1 MARVSRLLA
10 PPPVRGWEPVRR
22 KQVMVQNEYALR
34 LAKRATVAC
43 IVLAL
48 IGCQAIREVTGLVK
62 HPPDEFAVVTH
73 APLVLPPD
81 LNLRAPQVG
90 AAERGVSDPTL
101 LARAA
106 LFPDS
111 KTTTQTQVAETDN
124 SYSRS
129 EIFILSQAKALDA
142 GAAIRQQLAMDATTG
157 NRRFARATSRPAPIT
172 ERIARTFSDEDMSD
186 MRGSIMDDPPAP
198 IAKRTEVATTALP
211 PDLLPL
217 RRFVD
222 R

>member
-1 MARVSRLLA
+1 
-10 PPPVRGWEPVRR
+10 
-22 KQVMVQNEYALR
+22 MVQKDFALR
-34 LAKRATVAC
+34 LAKRAAVASM
-43 IVLAL
+43 VLAL
-48 IGCQAIREVTGLVK
+48 IGCQAIREVTGLIK
-62 HPPDEFAVVTH
+62 HPPNEFAVVTH

-101 LARAA
+101 IARAA
-106 LFPDS
+106 LYPDS
-111 KTTTQTQVAETDN
+111 KTTTQVAETDN

-129 EIFILSQAKALDA
+129 EIYILSQAKALDA
-142 GAAIRQQLAMDATTG
+142 GPGIRTQLAMDAATG
-157 NRRFARATSRPAPIT
+157 NRRFQRATSMPAPAN
-172 ERIARTFSDEDMSD
+172 ERIARTFSGEDMSD

-211 PDLLPL
+211 SDLLPL

>member
-1 MARVSRLLA
+1 
-10 PPPVRGWEPVRR
+10 
-22 KQVMVQNEYALR
+22 MVHRQDALR
-34 LAKRATVAC
+34 LAKRAAVAC
-43 IVLAL
+43 TVLAL
-48 IGCQAIREVTGLVK
+48 IGCQAIREATGLVK

-111 KTTTQTQVAETDN
+111 KTTTQVASIDN
-124 SYSRS
+124 SYSPS
-129 EIFILSQAKALDA
+129 EIYILSQAKALDA
-142 GAAIRQQLAMDATTG
+142 GPGIRKLLAEDAATG
-157 NRRFARATSRPAPIT
+157 NRRFARATSRPAPNAG
-172 ERIARTFSDEDMSD
+172 RIARTFSGEDMSD

-198 IAKRTEVATTALP
+198 AARRTEVATTALP